1 MVVALD
7 DIVPCSG
14 IEWKSTIVANRAE
27 PRSRKMYWGRVGK
40 YILLQAP
47 RIMQKTVTKTETVEI
62 FVYTKSHALVQH
74 ALIHWDF
81 HHILFQMVSFE
92 RRDAF
97 FDVGASD
104 SSTSPHCENTC
115 GVFPYDVSIGCCWCG
130 RLRKRTTVDA
140 EADATSPAEGCALLK

>member
-1 MVVALD
+1 
-7 DIVPCSG
+7 
-14 IEWKSTIVANRAE
+14 
-27 PRSRKMYWGRVGK
+27 MYWGRVGK

-47 RIMQKTVTKTETVEI
+47 RIMQKTLTKTETVEI

-92 RRDAF
+92 RDAF

-104 SSTSPHCENTC
+104 SSASPHCENTV
-115 GVFPYDVSIGCCWCG
+115 VFSIGCCWCG